1 MNTEITL
8 KGIQLTRSGYSKRG
22 FTSTG
27 IILAAY
33 NNSSNKTE
41 SRTKAL
47 RAMSKI
53 RVLFS
58 LSHDELIFIAQKLK
72 EIAEDNHQH

>member
-1 MNTEITL
+1 MHPMRYPTPPPNT
-8 KGIQLTRSGYSKRG
+8 YSRKE
-22 FTSTG
+22 
-27 IILAAY
+27 
-33 NNSSNKTE
+33 E

-72 EIAEDNHQH
+72 EIAEDNPQH